1 MDRKDKFPW
10 AVCKDPKEYIEIAIA
25 LETLAYHNKNYL
37 DSVMCKDKERNE
49 EVRLLLLEAL
59 KKMKQQ

>member
-10 AVCKDPKEYIEIAIA
+10 AVCDKPEEYIEIALA

-37 DSVMCKDKERNE
+37 DSVMCKDNERNE

-59 KKMKQQ
+59 KKMR

>member
-10 AVCKDPKEYIEIAIA
+10 AVCKEPKEYIEIALA

-37 DSVMCKDKERNE
+37 DSVMINNKKRNE

-59 KKMKQQ
+59 KKM

>member
-10 AVCKDPKEYIEIAIA
+10 AVCKDPKEYVEIALA
-25 LETLAYHNKNYL
+25 LEILAYHNKNYL

-49 EVRLLLLEAL
+49 EIQLLLTEAL
-59 KKMKQQ
+59 KHM

>member
-1 MDRKDKFPW
+1 MDMKDKFPW
-10 AVCKDPKEYIEIAIA
+10 AVCKDPKEYIEIVLA

-37 DSVMCKDKERNE
+37 DSVMIDNKKRNE

-59 KKMKQQ
+59 KKM